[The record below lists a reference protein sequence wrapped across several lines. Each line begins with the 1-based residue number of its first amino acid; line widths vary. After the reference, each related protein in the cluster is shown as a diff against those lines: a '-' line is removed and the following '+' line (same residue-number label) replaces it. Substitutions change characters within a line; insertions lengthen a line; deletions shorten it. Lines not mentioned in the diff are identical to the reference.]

1 MNSWRTVAAIGALI
15 LATTSCGTEMDGH
28 PTSEIS
34 STTPTSTADPATL
47 FDPCKDISAEFMQG
61 QGLSVNGGVGKPFD
75 NESVDGKVVWHG
87 CTWFMS
93 DGYSV
98 SIATTNLTLA
108 QIKSEN
114 FNDYKEISIAGR
126 PSVTYRDQPNYGDA
140 NCLVNIELGA
150 GSVDFDVLNER
161 SNKKTGNLDTCT
173 ISRDIATNVAALLPT
188 I

>member
-1 MNSWRTVAAIGALI
+1 MNYSRTVAAIGALI
-15 LATTSCGTEMDGH
+15 LATTSCGTEMNGH
-28 PTSEIS
+28 PTPEAS

-47 FDPCKDISAEFMQG
+47 FDPCKSIPAEFMRG
-61 QGLSVNGGVGKPFD
+61 QGLSVNAGIGKPFD
-75 NESVDGKVVWHG
+75 NKSIDGKVDWHG

-93 DGYSV
+93 EGYSV

-108 QIKSEN
+108 QIKAEK

-150 GSVDFDVLNER
+150 GSVDFDVLNEPSR
-161 SNKKTGNLDTCT
+161 KKTGDMDTCSIT
-173 ISRDIATNVAALLPT
+173 REMATKVAAFFPAQ
-188 I
+188 